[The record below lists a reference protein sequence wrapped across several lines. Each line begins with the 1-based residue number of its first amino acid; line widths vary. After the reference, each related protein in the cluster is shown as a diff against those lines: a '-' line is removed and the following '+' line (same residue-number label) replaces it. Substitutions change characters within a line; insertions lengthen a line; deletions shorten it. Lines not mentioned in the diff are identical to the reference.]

1 MLFNEVNFCMVCNDD
16 SLKITNVKK
25 IAVLR
30 CGALGDFIVT
40 LPALKAM
47 RNAYPEAEIILLGK
61 PWHKKF
67 LIKNRTPVDRVVVVP
82 IKKGIR
88 HENNEAENEEM
99 VNSFFQV
106 MQQEHFDIAV
116 NFQGNGVSAN
126 PFIKR
131 LNARCN
137 VGLTCEQAEQLD
149 RNIDF
154 YYYQN
159 ETIRYIEVAKL
170 IDANT
175 SDLEPEIKI
184 FEQDEKEIA
193 GLIETLNYKPF
204 VVLQSCAID
213 IRRMWPV
220 ENYAPLADELKR
232 KNFEVVF
239 TGSAA
244 DRKVVEEIIA
254 SMNYSAINICGEISL
269 GGLTALLS
277 KAALVIGA
285 DTGPLHL
292 ARAVHTPTVGIYW
305 APNLI
310 NWGPVTRS
318 IHRPVVSWQMQC
330 PLCGIVPNDPYP
342 FEPGANCD
350 HAVSFV
356 KDITVEEVLKAAT
369 PLLNKDQNVQVSDT
383 TKA

>member
-1 MLFNEVNFCMVCNDD
+1 MLCDNE
-16 SLKITNVKK
+16 SLKIKNVEK

-47 RNAYPEAEIILLGK
+47 RNSYPEAEIVLLGK
-61 PWHKKF
+61 PWHKRF
-67 LIKNRTPVDRVVVVP
+67 LMKNRTPVDRVVVVP

-88 HENNEAENEEM
+88 NENGEIENEELI
-99 VNSFFQV
+99 NSFFHE
-106 MQQEHFDIAV
+106 MQEEHFDIAV

-131 LNARCN
+131 LKAGFN
-137 VGLTCEQAEQLD
+137 VGLTCEEAEQLD
-149 RNIDF
+149 RNINF

-170 IDANT
+170 IGADT
-175 SDLEPEIKI
+175 SDLEPEIRI
-184 FEQDEKEIA
+184 FEEDKKEIS
-193 GLIETLNYKPF
+193 GLIKTLNDKPF
-204 VVLQSCAID
+204 VVLQPCAVD
-213 IRRMWPV
+213 KRRMWPV

-239 TGSAA
+239 TGSAE
-244 DRKVVEEIIA
+244 DRKIVEEIIA
-254 SMNYSAINICGEISL
+254 SMKYNGINTCGEISL

-277 KAALVIGA
+277 KAAAVIGA

-292 ARAVHTPTVGIYW
+292 ARAVNAPTVGIYW

-342 FEPGANCD
+342 FEPKINCD

-356 KDITVEEVLKAAT
+356 RDITVEEVLNAT
-369 PLLNKDQNVQVSDT
+369 MSLLQPASSEGLLANRERFIDKE
-383 TKA
+383 